1 MFGKLL
7 ILLILSVIMAAVVIL
22 NTEPKSEFHAK
33 AKFFLTIR
41 LFQLQTMVCPQKKM
55 IEQTLIETD
64 AISSNTV
71 SLKSSAATISA

>member
-41 LFQLQTMVCPQKKM
+41 LFQLQTMVCPQKK
-55 IEQTLIETD
+55 LIET
-64 AISSNTV
+64 A
-71 SLKSSAATISA
+71 